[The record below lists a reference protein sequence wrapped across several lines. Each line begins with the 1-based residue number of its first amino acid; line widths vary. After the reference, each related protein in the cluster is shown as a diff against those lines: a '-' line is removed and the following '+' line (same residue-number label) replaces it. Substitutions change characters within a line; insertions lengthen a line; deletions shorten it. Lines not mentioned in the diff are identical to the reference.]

1 MNGLAKCRLL
11 PENGPETFD
20 RSFFLLPNF
29 VEPFFSMPPQEQHS
43 RLPFLKNFETLTRG
57 HLGRLRKSS
66 GRASPQSLRQ
76 ARQGARGELQAM
88 YAELEELQQPSWAAK
103 QRARERVAAADRRPP
118 GLPGGGVAGGAALC
132 WGMGDGGEPGREEV
146 GDGMEHRAGGWVR
159 KRTGRRKVICKLNGV
174 PKDPVKGK
182 KILDFFCYDGVPLVK
197 IKKNHRK
204 LRVHNTPICK

>member
-1 MNGLAKCRLL
+1 MAWQNADCCLRMVQKRLTVL
-11 PENGPETFD
+11 
-20 RSFFLLPNF
+20 FFCCPILWNL
-29 VEPFFSMPPQEQHS
+29 FFPCPPQEQHS

-118 GLPGGGVAGGAALC
+118 GLPGGGGEWRVGLRCVGAWRMVESLAERR
-132 WGMGDGGEPGREEV
+132 WGMGWSTGLGAGSGKGLEGG
-146 GDGMEHRAGGWVR
+146 
-159 KRTGRRKVICKLNGV
+159 K
-174 PKDPVKGK
+174 
-182 KILDFFCYDGVPLVK
+182 
-197 IKKNHRK
+197 
-204 LRVHNTPICK
+204 